1 MPKPVVMTNGTFAVH
16 DNDRNFPHVEWRTN
30 YDLTIWDFHG
40 EIQRTYSPFPLF
52 HLGGFLY
59 QIMLPIYTNS
69 IPVYG
74 PPLAPPTA
82 ALIAEILERQDIHVS
97 CIAIFYVLIMRKLH
111 CYGLKNICTD
121 PFVFVR
127 VP

>member
-1 MPKPVVMTNGTFAVH
+1 M
-16 DNDRNFPHVEWRTN
+16 
-30 YDLTIWDFHG
+30 
-40 EIQRTYSPFPLF
+40 QRTYSPFALF

-82 ALIAEILERQDIHVS
+82 ALIAEILERQDIRVS
-97 CIAIFYVLIMRKLH
+97 CIALFHVLIMLKTH
-111 CYGLKNICTD
+111 HYGPQK
-121 PFVFVR
+121 
-127 VP
+127 